1 MNKSDIKPGDY
12 VKVLKNGDFHSI
24 VQVKNV
30 YDVYIETTHGI
41 FNSETLASRVNR
53 NCIISGIVKWEDLKW
68 KKNHTNKH
76 YIPWCAKIK

>member
-12 VKVLKNGDFHSI
+12 VKVLKNENFHSI

-53 NCIISGIVKWEDLKW
+53 NCVISGIVKWEDLSDEI
-68 KKNHTNKH
+68 NN
-76 YIPWCAKIK
+76 

>member
-30 YDVYIETTHGI
+30 YGVYIETSHGI
-41 FNSETLASRVNR
+41 FNSETLASRVNG
-53 NCIISGIVKWEDLKW
+53 NCIISGIVKWEDLK
-68 KKNHTNKH
+68 
-76 YIPWCAKIK
+76 

>member
-1 MNKSDIKPGDY
+1 MNKSDIKTGDY

-41 FNSETLASRVNR
+41 FNSEILTSCVNR
-53 NCIISGIVKWEDLKW
+53 NCVISGIVKWEDLK
-68 KKNHTNKH
+68 
-76 YIPWCAKIK
+76 